1 MAEAAGT
8 GANPAPGL
16 SLSLC
21 GPEKGGDLRR
31 VCIPLSCGGFGHS
44 WHQAGLELACV
55 ARRAAISAGSAAL
68 GNVLQIPPCSCS
80 LPSSFPQGCSQKASH
95 SPLQDTFFFP
105 WSLKGFNYTLEAE
118 ISVPKLGCR
127 RGLKNPPC
135 LSVPGSLSPS
145 GLTPTSLQMDFDTIS
160 DLKRSR

>member
-1 MAEAAGT
+1 MLTESIT
-8 GANPAPGL
+8 EPPA
-16 SLSLC
+16 
-21 GPEKGGDLRR
+21 R
-31 VCIPLSCGGFGHS
+31 H
-44 WHQAGLELACV
+44 
-55 ARRAAISAGSAAL
+55 
-68 GNVLQIPPCSCS
+68 
-80 LPSSFPQGCSQKASH
+80 
-95 SPLQDTFFFP
+95 FFFFF

-145 GLTPTSLQMDFDTIS
+145 ELTPTSLQMDFDTIS